1 MGLLPTRPPRHQTTL
16 VVALLLSSALTLG
29 GRCGGPKPNISI
41 TSPGHGV
48 FVTAPS
54 VLVTGTMQ
62 GVPVANAEV
71 KVNGVVVPIQPD
83 RTFSTTVTL
92 DAGIVFN
99 PVFAELTNLNSGVVV
114 KATRIVVIA
123 GESVADGAASEDSV
137 ALRLNDSGLDVLES
151 DVAGLVDLDLATLL
165 PVGEPVISDFCA
177 IDGGFLGCLGRV
189 DVKIA
194 SPPPSFTEPFA
205 LDVDSMASF
214 AAGDITLLDLRV
226 DTDIVGSGLAPS
238 CGLRL
243 TADQLDILGDYA
255 LEPDSVD
262 PSNVDVNQL
271 GAPGIVFAGFQDEFT
286 SGLCDFPLIGDLIQL
301 IIGDIQPTVTSGL
314 VTFLSDPDGGG
325 PLDAPIADGIETALA
340 DISIAGS
347 IGESLGVV
355 LEAPLF
361 KVEEDPDG
369 ITLGSDGAIYADFGT
384 GPSQCDPPPGTPDLA
399 ASLHIPEAFPTF
411 GATTPGGGVPYG
423 LGICVSSSA
432 FNQLLK
438 AEVECGLLQIT
449 LTEIDLFGTG
459 LQPVTAG
466 LLSLIV
472 PEFGSLDPNLLM
484 RIELRPTLAPI
495 ITGTP
500 GPLGEI
506 AELRVGGL
514 AIDVLGNEAPALDR
528 LFIGGQIDFR
538 AGLDFSFVAGE
549 LIPSIASVQSSDIKV
564 DLTTNLIHTDAAFVE
579 FALQQLLPLLLPS
592 LGNTLGAFPLPSFL
606 GLELQSVAVEQNGE
620 FLSIFVDLVAP

>member
-286 SGLCDFPLIGDLIQL
+286 SGLCDF
-301 IIGDIQPTVTSGL
+301 TSGL